1 MPIASTLL
9 AHKKMFAVIA
19 ALTIVAAYMIPYGAI
34 TEVFAARGGGGGG
47 GGGGP
52 GGGGGSG
59 GGGHGGG
66 GSGGGGGGGGQG
78 GGGGGG
84 SGGCEPYC
92 HVKP

>member
-47 GGGGP
+47 GG
-52 GGGGGSG
+52 
-59 GGGHGGG
+59 
-66 GSGGGGGGGGQG
+66 QG

-92 HVKP
+92 HIKP

>member
-59 GGGHGGG
+59 GGG
-66 GSGGGGGGGGQG
+66 SGGGGGGGGQG

>member
-1 MPIASTLL
+1 MSIASTLL

-34 TEVFAARGGGGGG
+34 TEVFAARGGGS
-47 GGGGP
+47 
-52 GGGGGSG
+52 GGGS
-59 GGGHGGG
+59 
-66 GSGGGGGGGGQG
+66 GGGGQG

>member
-1 MPIASTLL
+1 MVTLFNMPIASTLL

-19 ALTIVAAYMIPYGAI
+19 ALTIVAAYMTPYDAI
-34 TEVFAARGGGGGG
+34 TEVFAARGGGGGSG
-47 GGGGP
+47 SGGP

-66 GSGGGGGGGGQG
+66 GSGGGGGGGG
-78 GGGGGG
+78 
-84 SGGCEPYC
+84 CIPYC

>member
-1 MPIASTLL
+1 MSIASTLL
-9 AHKKMFAVIA
+9 AQKKMFAFIA

-34 TEVFAARGGGGGG
+34 TEVFAARGGGS
-47 GGGGP
+47 
-52 GGGGGSG
+52 GGGS
-59 GGGHGGG
+59 
-66 GSGGGGGGGGQG
+66 GGGGQG

>member
-34 TEVFAARGGGGGG
+34 TEVFAARGGGGGS

-59 GGGHGGG
+59 G
-66 GSGGGGGGGGQG
+66 GGGGGGGGQG